1 VLAALQEGR
10 SGIVRMTEAQQIA
23 LENNER
29 AFFDGVWAPDD
40 V

>member
-1 VLAALQEGR
+1 
-10 SGIVRMTEAQQIA
+10 MTEAQQIA